1 MICPHCQSNL
11 RQRERTGRTCSNC
24 RKKFAL
30 DPKLDGTGL
39 HDVRIRRTTTRLT
52 DEGRLVCTVDQV
64 RWALEHRGRPAQEF
78 RGSKGGA
85 GCLTVFGIGALIAA
99 MALPGGLMVA
109 AALVG
114 VALIGFAVRAM
125 VLSDV
130 PAPPRPRQPLR
141 AADSFRSTLV
151 TRWKEVYGSLPAG
164 LVEDDRVKS
173 ESPVGSPAVV
183 LLCPDR
189 TVTRFLQANGFPR
202 EHRALLVTDL
212 RSVPDGVPVA
222 VLHDASPQ
230 GCLLVADARAK
241 QSGRRVVDAGLPAHA
256 VLAAESRFVHLRDPA
271 RPEELQI
278 RLERSV
284 PGLSPSELAW
294 YAEGWW
300 SPLAA
305 LPPKRLL
312 AIAVR
317 AVERAAEPPARIP
330 LVKQRRPEDPTET
343 RRRALAVG
351 FLTWPEE
358 GTA

>member
-11 RQRERTGRTCSNC
+11 LQRQRTGRTCSSC

-30 DPKLDGTGL
+30 DPKVDGVGL

-64 RWALEHRGRPAQEF
+64 RWALESRGRPAQEF

-85 GCLTVFGIGALIAA
+85 GCLTVLGIGALIAA
-99 MALPGGLMVA
+99 MALHGSLIVL

-114 VALIGFAVRAM
+114 VTLIGFAVRAM
-125 VLSDV
+125 VLSDA
-130 PAPPRPRQPLR
+130 PAPLRQRRPMRT
-141 AADSFRSTLV
+141 AGSFHGTLV
-151 TRWKEVYGSLPAG
+151 TRWNAVYGSLPSG
-164 LVEDDRVKS
+164 LVEDDRVRS
-173 ESPVGSPAVV
+173 EPLVGPPSVV
-183 LLCPDR
+183 LLCPDP

-202 EHRALLVTDL
+202 EHRALLVADL
-212 RSVPDGVPVA
+212 RAVPDGVPVV

-241 QSGRRVVDAGLPAHA
+241 QPGRRVVDAGLPAHA
-256 VLAAESRFVHLRDPA
+256 VLAAESRFVHLCDPD
-271 RPEELQI
+271 RSEELRI

-300 SPLAA
+300 SPVAA

-317 AVERAAEPPARIP
+317 AVERAVEPPARIA
-330 LVKQRRPEDPTET
+330 LVKQRAPEDPAET

-358 GTA
+358 GTP